1 MRHTRLKHACS
12 LSLALSLCLGTPS
25 LWAQWAW
32 RDANGTV
39 QYSDTPPPSS
49 VPQHRIV
56 KEPGVAADT
65 TPPATVASSPAD
77 AGSEAGT
84 PDWVEQNAEF
94 MRRREQRMEEQKKAR
109 EEKQAAAEKKKNCA
123 QARENLRLLETGRP
137 IRQASGSGGMEY
149 MGNGERNAEMKQ
161 MRDYLKDC
169 R

>member
-1 MRHTRLKHACS
+1 MRHARLKHACS
-12 LSLALSLCLGTPS
+12 LSLILSLCLATPS

-56 KEPGVAADT
+56 KQPGIAADATPAVDT
-65 TPPATVASSPAD
+65 TRASSPAE
-77 AGSEAGT
+77 SEAGT
-84 PDWVEQNAEF
+84 PSWVEQNAEF
-94 MRRREQRMEEQKKAR
+94 MRRREQRLEQEKKAK
-109 EEKQAAAEKKKNCA
+109 EQKQAAAEKKKNCA

-137 IRQASGSGGMEY
+137 IRQAAANGGMEH
-149 MGNGERNAEMKQ
+149 MSDGQRAAEVKR